1 MKSDPDFVEAFVPNG
16 TNETMVYDSN
26 GNKIAEYAVVFTKA
40 DKYSAGNKY
49 LCFIGGDQPLEVIHN
64 PNKKDGS
71 SIVVVK
77 ESYGNAFVPFM
88 IDYFEQIVVVDIR
101 EETKG
106 TGALIEQYGVTDVIF
121 INNCQAAISFEEI
134 IRNKALS

>member
-1 MKSDPDFVEAFVPNG
+1 
-16 TNETMVYDSN
+16 MV
-26 GNKIAEYAVVFTKA
+26 
-40 DKYSAGNKY
+40 AGNSGNWHNTSALNHNY
-49 LCFIGGDQPLEVIHN
+49 NNYAGMFINGDNPLTVITTE
-64 PNKKDGS
+64 NKNGKTLM
-71 SIVVVK
+71 IFK

-106 TGALIEQYGVTDVIF
+106 TAALIEQYGVTDVIF